1 VLHAEPTSS
10 NVAIELAADIVSRAA
25 EDLGTVAFSM
35 EPASVFLVL
44 SLETA
49 GAIASQQ

>member
-1 VLHAEPTSS
+1 VMHAEPTSS
-10 NVAIELAADIVSRAA
+10 NVAIELAVDIGARAA
-25 EDLGTVAFSM
+25 VDIGTVAFSM